1 MISFPEQQQLKIS
14 EIFSAKGL
22 IGQSLPDFEPR
33 PQQLQMA
40 EAGERAFE
48 AGRHLAVEA
57 GTGVGKSFAYLVP
70 AIRQVIRKKG
80 KVLVSTFTITLQEQ
94 LINKDIPFLLKAF
107 PEAFTAVLAKGRGNY
122 LCLRRL
128 AFAGKRQQRL
138 FDNFGSGLEAISR
151 WAKQTRDGSLSD
163 LPFAPLTH
171 LWDAVKSEHGN
182 CRRRKCPHFRDCFYW
197 RARRRLEA
205 ADIIVANHALLFSDL
220 VLKEET
226 AGVLPDYRYVII
238 DEAHNIE
245 QVAEE
250 HFGINISNYAVTFLL
265 NGLYNVRTQKG
276 ILAFI
281 DADKEVRLVRQCGQ
295 AAKAFFK
302 RVLDWYEQSKEE
314 TNGRCWIN
322 FVDDNLSGPLQQLR
336 LALSRLAKV
345 AGDEDEKFELTRYV
359 ERCGELSKALQSFLS
374 QHPAAADQSVY
385 WVETKETGRVYVSLR
400 SAPINVG
407 PDVERCLFDKFE
419 SVLLTSATLST
430 DGKDEKE
437 GFNFFAE
444 RIGLRN
450 FEALKLGSPF
460 DYEKQVTMYIEP
472 DLPDPNDERYTS
484 VAAETMKKYLL
495 MTKGRAFVLF
505 TSYSML
511 NKIAEE
517 LAGWLQENDFSL
529 FQQGAGIDRTTLLTG
544 FKKETKSVLFGT
556 DSFWQGIDVPGEA
569 LSNVIIC
576 RLPFAVPNHPL
587 RQGRIEQ
594 LREAG
599 ENPFYKYQLPWA
611 IIKFKQGFGRLVRSK
626 NDKGIIVV
634 LDSRIVRKSYGKQFL
649 SAIPRCKF
657 VVTGRENE
665 SGHHD

>member
-1 MISFPEQQQLKIS
+1 LNPFQEQRQLEIR
-14 EIFSAKGL
+14 EIFGAEGL
-22 IGQSLPDFEPR
+22 IEQSLPGFELR

-48 AGRHLAVEA
+48 SGRHLVAES

-70 AIRQVIRKKG
+70 AIRQVTQKKG

-94 LINKDIPFLLKAF
+94 LINKDIPFLLEIF
-107 PEAFTAVLAKGRGNY
+107 PDAFTAVLAKGRGNY

-138 FDNFGSGLEAISR
+138 FDDFGSGLAAISE
-151 WAKQTRDGSLSD
+151 WAKRTRDGSLSD
-163 LPFAPLTH
+163 LPFVPSIH

-182 CRRRKCPHFRDCFYW
+182 CRRRKCPHFRNCFYW
-197 RARRRLEA
+197 QARRRLEA

-250 HFGINISNYAVTFLL
+250 HFGINISNYAVTFML
-265 NGLYNVRTQKG
+265 NGLYNARTQKG
-276 ILAFI
+276 ILAFM
-281 DADKEVRLVRQCGQ
+281 DAENQVGLVRQCAQ
-295 AAKAFFK
+295 AAKVFFK
-302 RVLDWYEQSKEE
+302 RILDWYEQTKDE

-322 FVDDNLSGPLQQLR
+322 FVDDNLTGPLQQLR
-336 LALSRLAKV
+336 LALARLAK
-345 AGDEDEKFELTRYV
+345 AAKDEDEKFELTRYA
-359 ERCGELSKALQSFLS
+359 ERCTELANSIQRFLK
-374 QHPAAADQSVY
+374 QPDHQSVY

-430 DGKDEKE
+430 DGKDEKT
-437 GFNFFAE
+437 GFDFFAA
-444 RIGLRN
+444 RTGLRD
-450 FEALKLGSPF
+450 FDALKLGSPF

-472 DLPDPNDERYTS
+472 DLPNPNDEAY
-484 VAAETMKKYLL
+484 VAAAAEVMKKYIRL
-495 MTKGRAFVLF
+495 TKGRAFVLF

-511 NKIAEE
+511 NKIAQE
-517 LAGWLQENDFSL
+517 LGGWLKENDFSL
-529 FQQGAGIDRTTLLTG
+529 FQQGAGADRTTLLTR
-544 FKKETKSVLFGT
+544 FKSEPNSVLFGA

-626 NDKGIIVV
+626 NDKGIVVV
-634 LDSRIVRKSYGKQFL
+634 LDSRIIHKSYGKQFL
-649 SAIPRCKF
+649 TAIPKCK
-657 VVTGRENE
+657 VVITGRRYKA
-665 SGHHD
+665 GKAYY

>member
-14 EIFSAKGL
+14 EIFSANGL

-40 EAGERAFE
+40 EAGEKAFDN
-48 AGRHLAVEA
+48 ARHLAVEA

-70 AIRQVIRKKG
+70 AMRQVTRKKG

-94 LINKDIPFLLKAF
+94 LINKDIPFLHEIF
-107 PEAFTAVLAKGRGNY
+107 PDAFTAVLAKGRGNY

-128 AFAGKRQQRL
+128 AFTGKRQNRL
-138 FDNFGSGLEAISR
+138 FDDFGSGLAMINQ
-151 WAKQTRDGSLSD
+151 WARQTRDGSLSD
-163 LPFAPLTH
+163 LPFVPSMY
-171 LWDAVKSEHGN
+171 LWDMVKSEHGN
-182 CRRRKCPHFRDCFYW
+182 CRRRKCSHFKDCFYW

-226 AGVLPDYRYVII
+226 LGVLPDYRYVII

-265 NGLYNVRTQKG
+265 NGLFNPRTQKG

-281 DADKEVRLVRQCGQ
+281 NAEKEVHFVRQCGQ
-295 AAKAFFK
+295 AANFFFK
-302 RVLDWYEQSKEE
+302 SVLDWYEQSKQE
-314 TNGRCWIN
+314 TNGRCWAN
-322 FVDDNLSGPLQQLR
+322 FVDDNLTGPLQQLR
-336 LALSRLAKV
+336 LALSRLAKT
-345 AGDEDEKFELTRYV
+345 AKDEDEKFELTRYV
-359 ERCGELSKALQSFLS
+359 ERCSELAKSIQSFLR
-374 QHPAAADQSVY
+374 QPDRQSVY
-385 WVETKETGRVYVSLR
+385 WVETKETGRVNVSLR
-400 SAPINVG
+400 SAAINVG
-407 PDVERCLFDKFE
+407 PDVARCLFEKFE

-430 DGKDEKE
+430 DGKGEKE
-437 GFNFFAE
+437 GFDFFAA
-444 RIGLRN
+444 RIGLQN

-472 DLPDPNDERYTS
+472 DLPDPNDQSYTN
-484 VAAETMKKYLL
+484 AAAQTMKKYLR

-511 NKIAEE
+511 EKIAEQ
-517 LAGWLQENDFSL
+517 LRDWLQENDFSL
-529 FQQGAGIDRTTLLTG
+529 FQQGAGVDRTTLLTG
-544 FKKETKSVLFGT
+544 FKNETNSVLFGT

-587 RQGRIEQ
+587 LQGRIEQ
-594 LREAG
+594 IRQEG

-626 NDKGIIVV
+626 NDKGIVVV

-649 SAIPRCKF
+649 AAIPKCKV
-657 VVTGRENE
+657 VVTGHE
-665 SGHHD
+665 SEADTVYY